1 MAGALSLLLLV
12 VSFQLEAMEYLH
24 EREYVHADIKGSNL
38 LTGFAEGSQHKVG
51 IVTKYFALYFTL
63 LYDAVP
69 PSYLQVYL
77 VDYGLAYR
85 FNPDGRHKKYQEDPR
100 RQHDGTIEFT
110 SIDAHK
116 GVSESSCLL
125 VSETLAMDSCL
136 LPLGP
141 SRRGDLE
148 ILGYCLLQW
157 ACGRLPWEDNLEN
170 KPYVATQKVRWRM
183 KLL

>member
-1 MAGALSLLLLV
+1 MAGALPLLLLV

-51 IVTKYFALYFTL
+51 IVPKYLALYCTIL
-63 LYDAVP
+63 
-69 PSYLQVYL
+69 SYLQVYL

-116 GVSESSCLL
+116 GVSEFPRLL
-125 VSETLAMDSCL
+125 ASET
-136 LPLGP
+136 
-141 SRRGDLE
+141 
-148 ILGYCLLQW
+148 
-157 ACGRLPWEDNLEN
+157 
-170 KPYVATQKVRWRM
+170 
-183 KLL
+183 